1 MLVAAFDFA
10 LASASAACYV
20 ATDPE
25 ALRLVSAPA
34 PDQPD
39 DGTLLKSIAGRDKA
53 ALRSLYERHSPI
65 LFSLAL
71 RILGNRPDA
80 EDVLQEVF
88 IQVWN
93 TAGSYDEK
101 RAKPVSWLI
110 LLTRSRAIDRLRSR
124 QTRMRATEAAG
135 AAKPDDP
142 PTPIQQASA
151 SEARALVRR
160 AVDLLPAEQRLLV
173 ELAYF
178 GGLTQS
184 EIAARLGQPLGT
196 VKTRMRA
203 AMLQLREQLAGV
215 LREET
220 KS

>member
-1 MLVAAFDFA
+1 M
-10 LASASAACYV
+10 
-20 ATDPE
+20 
-25 ALRLVSAPA
+25 
-34 PDQPD
+34 
-39 DGTLLKSIAGRDKA
+39 
-53 ALRSLYERHSPI
+53 
-65 LFSLAL
+65 
-71 RILGNRPDA
+71 
-80 EDVLQEVF
+80 
-88 IQVWN
+88 
-93 TAGSYDEK
+93 
-101 RAKPVSWLI
+101 
-110 LLTRSRAIDRLRSR
+110 
-124 QTRMRATEAAG
+124 
-135 AAKPDDP
+135 
-142 PTPIQQASA
+142 
-151 SEARALVRR
+151 RR